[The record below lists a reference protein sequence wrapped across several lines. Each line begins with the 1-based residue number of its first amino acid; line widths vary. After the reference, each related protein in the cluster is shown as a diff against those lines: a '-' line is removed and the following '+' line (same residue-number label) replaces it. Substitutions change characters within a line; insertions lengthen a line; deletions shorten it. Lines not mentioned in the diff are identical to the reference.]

1 MPTRQNV
8 QCSVSR
14 TTTASERS
22 RGSTDRQIEHRVN
35 IIDRLEETPALT
47 RRAALATAILSGA
60 LGGLG
65 ASGALADDLVVFDE
79 TALLEAEAE
88 ARGEAQARS
97 QGTTA
102 AGETATAGDGV
113 GPATP
118 APPAV
123 QKITVQTGSSSS
135 IDGQGSL
142 TVLLSDDTEVAEDEL
157 SVTERQALQ
166 INRRTQ
172 KQNLVPPDFPLFARD
187 GYDMT
192 ILVSNGY
199 QVTNDGLLY
208 KDYVVGTGPTPS
220 DGQQVTF
227 DYTGYNESG
236 GVIDSSYR
244 KGAPSSMRI
253 GVPGSTVV
261 PGFELGVKTMAVGGK
276 RRIVVP
282 PELGPPVGPQT
293 FFSAKVYEIFD
304 VELRSSKTCV
314 RRTVGMFSD
323 VVCTDD

>member
-1 MPTRQNV
+1 MPTPQNV

-14 TTTASERS
+14 TTAASERS

-35 IIDRLEETPALT
+35 IIDLLEDTPALT

-60 LGGLG
+60 LG
-65 ASGALADDLVVFDE
+65 ATGALADDLVVFDE

-88 ARGEAQARS
+88 ARGEAQARN

-102 AGETATAGDGV
+102 AGETAGDGV
-113 GPATP
+113 GPAPPAPP

-157 SVTERQALQ
+157 SVTERQTLQ

-199 QVTNDGLLY
+199 QVTDDGLLY
-208 KDYVVGTGPTPS
+208 KDYVVGDWADALGWAAG
-220 DGQQVTF
+220 DVRL
-227 DYTGYNESG
+227 
-236 GVIDSSYR
+236 YR
-244 KGAPSSMRI
+244 
-253 GVPGSTVV
+253 V
-261 PGFELGVKTMAVGGK
+261 
-276 RRIVVP
+276 
-282 PELGPPVGPQT
+282 
-293 FFSAKVYEIFD
+293 
-304 VELRSSKTCV
+304 
-314 RRTVGMFSD
+314 
-323 VVCTDD
+323 